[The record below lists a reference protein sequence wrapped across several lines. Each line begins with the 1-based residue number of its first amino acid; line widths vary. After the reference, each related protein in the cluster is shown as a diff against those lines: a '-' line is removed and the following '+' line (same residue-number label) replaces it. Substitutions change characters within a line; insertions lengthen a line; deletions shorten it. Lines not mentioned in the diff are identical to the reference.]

1 MNNNIFDYNLRT
13 QRLILRRLKI
23 TDDKNMY
30 EYTSDKRVTRYL
42 EWQHHTKISQTISF
56 IENVIEEYDTIENA
70 YLWAIELIS
79 ESKLI
84 GVVRIYD
91 YSPQNKR
98 AEISYIMN
106 PAYQG
111 NGYIGEAIDSIFDY
125 CFNTLKINRIQA
137 KCFSNN
143 TASEKVMKKTGM
155 LHEGIMRKYVYIDG
169 QYEDALLYAI
179 TEESY
184 RNQINH

>member
-1 MNNNIFDYNLRT
+1 MKNNIFDYNLKT
-13 QRLILRRLKI
+13 QRLTLRRLKI
-23 TDDKNMY
+23 SDDKDMY
-30 EYTSDKRVTRYL
+30 EYTSDHRVTQYL
-42 EWQHHTKISQTISF
+42 EWQHHTKISQTRSF
-56 IENVIEEYDTIENA
+56 IENVIGEYDTAKNA

-169 QYEDALLYAI
+169 QYEDAVLYAI